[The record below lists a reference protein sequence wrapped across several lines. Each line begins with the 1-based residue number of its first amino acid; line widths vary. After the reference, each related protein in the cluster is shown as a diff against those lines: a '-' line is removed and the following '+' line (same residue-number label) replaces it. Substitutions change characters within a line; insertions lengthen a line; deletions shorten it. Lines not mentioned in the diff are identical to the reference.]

1 MAYEPPHVNTLR
13 IINMGTDSATQS
25 HRFHYNE
32 RDREKSA
39 KKIGLVIANI
49 ETVSK
54 FIYITHIRFGLL
66 IFLLSVILTVLAN
79 YLSAIVKVAL
89 AAQDNGDA
97 IGKSIAA
104 QTTELDLSRILD
116 EYRRGL
122 LPPVRWIAESSI
134 NKVLQGDI
142 VAGARL
148 IAKLSQ
154 VQALLVLAQGLLAIV
169 AVAAL
174 AFGLKL
180 E

>member
-1 MAYEPPHVNTLR
+1 M
-13 IINMGTDSATQS
+13 
-25 HRFHYNE
+25 
-32 RDREKSA
+32 
-39 KKIGLVIANI
+39 
-49 ETVSK
+49 
-54 FIYITHIRFGLL
+54 
-66 IFLLSVILTVLAN
+66 LAN

>member
-1 MAYEPPHVNTLR
+1 MSNFPEKRAALQMLTLVTR
-13 IINMGTDSATQS
+13 RVSEGLPSFSGWLTAG
-25 HRFHYNE
+25 FG
-32 RDREKSA
+32 A
-39 KKIGLVIANI
+39 AFALVIANI

-89 AAQDNGDA
+89 AAQDDGDA

-134 NKVLQGDI
+134 NKALQGDI